1 MAMKIQI
8 HSKAR
13 EQTAESFGNETRKYK
28 TRPDVIYLKGPRDR
42 LLLMTETTDQ
52 SFKLYPRDP
61 EGIKGG
67 RSPLPH
73 EKGLYSERRKSQD

>member
-8 HSKAR
+8 HAKAR

-42 LLLMTETTDQ
+42 LL
-52 SFKLYPRDP
+52 Y
-61 EGIKGG
+61 
-67 RSPLPH
+67 
-73 EKGLYSERRKSQD
+73 